1 MYLYDLNVTFS
12 GQDPTSTAVLLK
24 LLFYSLLII
33 ILPISFYFSS
43 KAYLFE
49 GKIKLDLSNSIT
61 CI

>member
-49 GKIKLDLSNSIT
+49 GKIKLD
-61 CI
+61 